1 MDLNYL
7 RRLVKVFDDSTL
19 DDLVIEEEG
28 TKIKFSRKPMTD
40 FGEMNYRQSVPA
52 ELHQPQ
58 TEVQYIAPVPAPQ
71 VAVQVT
77 PNIEKPVE
85 TIPSDLLEVKSPMV
99 GTFYRSPSPDADP
112 FVEVGGRINKGKTLC
127 IIEAMKLMNQ
137 IEAEVDGTIEKI
149 LVENGKP
156 VEFGQTLF
164 LVKSD

>member
-28 TKIKFSRKPMTD
+28 TKIKFSRKPIAD
-40 FGEMNYRQSVPA
+40 LSELNYKHTVPV
-52 ELHQPQ
+52 EISQPQ
-58 TEVQYIAPVPAPQ
+58 AEVQYIAPAPVPQ
-71 VAVQVT
+71 VVEQVT
-77 PNIEKPVE
+77 PKVERTIEA
-85 TIPSDLLEVKSPMV
+85 IPSDLLEVKSPMV
-99 GTFYRSPSPDADP
+99 GTFYRSPSPEADP

-164 LVKSD
+164 LVKAD